1 MKKVFT
7 LLMVLLLG
15 LGLVACKNNEGDEDE
30 AKAPVL
36 NGLKQL
42 KLWLVKHLI
51 KSRSNS
57 N

>member
-36 NGLKQL
+36 NRVEAVEIMVGETFDPKAG
-42 KLWLVKHLI
+42 
-51 KSRSNS
+51 
-57 N
+57 